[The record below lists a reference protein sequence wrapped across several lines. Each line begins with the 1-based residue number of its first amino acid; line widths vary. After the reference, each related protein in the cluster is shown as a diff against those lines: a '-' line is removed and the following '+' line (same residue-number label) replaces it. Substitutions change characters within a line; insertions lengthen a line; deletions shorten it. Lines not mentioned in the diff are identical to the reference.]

1 MTVYADLST
10 NITQRLVAS
19 GTPYLPANIWLNV
32 NYPAVSSSSC
42 SSQAKFKFVLSRIN
56 AAGSTT
62 PADVKTCGMTRL
74 PTETSVVNTPGYYAS
89 ISVGEAASKADAN
102 ASTQAVVF
110 GKLKQILSCL
120 PSCSVHHGSVDGLLI
135 SILKKSKRPAENQV
149 HTLK

>member
-1 MTVYADLST
+1 MTVYADVST

-42 SSQAKFKFVLSRIN
+42 SSQAKFKFVLSKIN

-89 ISVGEAASKADAN
+89 INWKSCIKGRCERKYASSCFWEIETN
-102 ASTQAVVF
+102 SLMLTVMIGPPRF
-110 GKLKQILSCL
+110 GR
-120 PSCSVHHGSVDGLLI
+120 
-135 SILKKSKRPAENQV
+135 RPAHLN
-149 HTLK
+149 T